1 MTVMHFYTL
10 IYTAQIFLSAFI
22 ISLAGY
28 DISLCVKSH
37 KTHHI
42 RKSFRD
48 IVIIA
53 LSISAIFLHGK
64 AQVIAFG
71 AMAFLLIGFFM
82 WCLITAGRIK
92 GERYE
97 QERCNEISQ

>member
-10 IYTAQIFLSAFI
+10 IYTAQVFLSVFI

-28 DISLCVKSH
+28 DISLWMKNH

-42 RKSFRD
+42 GKLFRD
-48 IVIIA
+48 TVIIA
-53 LSISAIFLHGK
+53 SSIIAVFLHGK

-82 WCLITAGRIK
+82 WCLIAVGKIK
-92 GERYE
+92 GESYE
-97 QERCNEISQ
+97 QERCNEILE